1 MNKEQIINNGKQQD
15 KSVIAAL
22 NKVEWDASVRAV
34 GLKNRF
40 SRYALSFTIMFF
52 LFVFMQSGCG
62 KNSDDAA
69 KTVFS
74 IKSGE
79 SAYSIVSRLK
89 KDNLIFSKTLFLA
102 YAKFNGSTS
111 KIKAGYYE
119 FSRKDGM
126 FKILDE
132 LKSGS
137 KSLIK
142 FTIPEGSNIKQTA
155 EIIASKG
162 TIDKDKFIRIASDR
176 NMEGYLM
183 PETYFIDPIMKE
195 EDIIDTMKK
204 EFDKKVTPEMYERA
218 NELDTDMDKIITLAS
233 IVEKEAV
240 NPDERAII
248 AAVFYNR
255 IQKRIRLESC
265 ATVLY
270 AMGVNKARLTR
281 EDTFFDSPYNTYRHL
296 GLPPGPICSPGIES
310 IKAALYPA
318 NSSSL
323 FFVSKGNGSHLFA
336 ESLDEHVKNKQE
348 TKKIIKKRQKSKQAD

>member
-1 MNKEQIINNGKQQD
+1 MAKKTRNKIIMAAMICFVLFAPAGCRSNAGGAEK
-15 KSVIAAL
+15 IA
-22 NKVEWDASVRAV
+22 
-34 GLKNRF
+34 F
-40 SRYALSFTIMFF
+40 
-52 LFVFMQSGCG
+52 Q
-62 KNSDDAA
+62 
-69 KTVFS
+69 

-79 SAYSIVSRLK
+79 SAFAIASRLK
-89 KDNLIFSKTLFLA
+89 RNNLILSKTLFLA
-102 YAKFNGSTS
+102 YAKFTDSAS

-137 KSLIK
+137 KNLIK

-155 EIIASKG
+155 EIIASK
-162 TIDKDKFIRIASDR
+162 TNINAERFMQIAAER
-176 NMEGYLM
+176 KMEGYLM
-183 PETYFIDPIMKE
+183 PETYFVDPLMKE
-195 EDIIDTMKK
+195 EDIIETMKK

-218 NELDTDMDKIITLAS
+218 EEIDMTMEQIITLAS

-240 NPDERAII
+240 NPDERATI

-255 IQKRIRLESC
+255 IKKRIRLESC

-270 AMGVNKARLTR
+270 AMGVNKARLTV
-281 EDTFFDSPYNTYRHL
+281 EDTFFDSPYNTYRRS

-323 FFVSKGNGSHLFA
+323 FFASQGNGSHLFA
-336 ESLDEHVKNKQE
+336 ESLEEHVKNKQE
-348 TKKIIKKRQKSKQAD
+348 TKKIIKKKQQSKQRAN